1 MGCSLPPAGLAAMR
15 IVARNATSS
24 RIDGSRE
31 TVRPDVGRGEALSGP
46 ADAYTA
52 AVQTVEAA
60 NRKGIA
66 LKLLGGQAIRY
77 LTPGFPPRRRA
88 DQDMDFASVSTARR
102 PVTELLA
109 ELGFESDRRFNNLHG
124 HRQMYFTSPVE
135 GISVD
140 VIMDRLQM
148 CHVLEFSSRID
159 RMPVTL
165 DVSDLLL
172 SKLQVVEQ
180 NEKDVHDIVY
190 LLAAHEIREGD
201 EPGTIG
207 LARLTEVL
215 GGDWGWWRT
224 ATGNLDRVVDL
235 VRGELSR
242 LLPGGASYDPGEQA
256 AALRRHADTM
266 PKSLKWKLRAR
277 VGERARWYEL
287 PEEVGH

>member
-1 MGCSLPPAGLAAMR
+1 
-15 IVARNATSS
+15 
-24 RIDGSRE
+24 
-31 TVRPDVGRGEALSGP
+31 VRPFELRWERGEALSQG

-52 AVQTVEAA
+52 AVETVEAA
-60 NRKGIA
+60 NRKGVP
-66 LKLLGGQAIRY
+66 LRLLGGQAIRY
-77 LTPGFPPRRRA
+77 LTPDFPPRGRA
-88 DQDMDFASVSTARR
+88 DQDMDFASVSTAKR

-109 ELGFESDRRFNNLHG
+109 ELGFEGDRRFNNLHG
-124 HRQMYFTSPVE
+124 HRQMYFRSP
-135 GISVD
+135 GDGTSVD

-148 CHVLEFSSRID
+148 CHILEFSSRIE

-165 DVSDLLL
+165 DATDLLL

-190 LLAAHEIREGD
+190 LLAAYEVREGD

-215 GGDWGWWRT
+215 GADWGWWRT
-224 ATGNLDRVVDL
+224 ATGNLDRVVEL
-235 VRGELSR
+235 ARGELSR
-242 LLPGGASYDPGEQA
+242 LLPAAAPHDAVEQA
-256 AALRRHADTM
+256 IALRRHADAM
-266 PKSLKWKLRAR
+266 PKTLKWKLRAR